1 MNSFDMQIHIEEFD
15 DSYIAEQEYYKDM
28 EKLDNAFTS
37 GIKQL
42 LGYKRIVS
50 DSEYRC
56 AVNETFE
63 NAEGDMI
70 DYMFSLGITSFNE
83 FITYLNGVEKGMAI
97 RNVNK

>member
-1 MNSFDMQIHIEEFD
+1 MGSFDMQVHPEEIND
-15 DSYIAEQEYYKDM
+15 DYLPEQEYYKNM

-42 LGYKRIVS
+42 LKYKRIVS

-70 DYMFSLGITSFNE
+70 DYMFSLGITSFNK

-97 RNVNK
+97 RNE

>member
-1 MNSFDMQIHIEEFD
+1 MNSFDMQVHIEEFN
-15 DSYIAEQEYYKDM
+15 DSYLSEQEYYKDM
-28 EKLDNAFTS
+28 EKLDNAFIS

-42 LGYKRIVS
+42 LGYKRVVG
-50 DSEYRC
+50 DSEYRY

-97 RNVNK
+97 KNE

>member
-1 MNSFDMQIHIEEFD
+1 MGSFDTQVHPEEINGD
-15 DSYIAEQEYYKDM
+15 YLPEQEYYKDM

-42 LGYKRIVS
+42 LEYKRIVS

-70 DYMFSLGITSFNE
+70 DYMFALGITSFNK

-97 RNVNK
+97 RNE

>member
-1 MNSFDMQIHIEEFD
+1 MSSFDMQVHIEEFD
-15 DSYIAEQEYYKDM
+15 DSYLTEQECYKDI

-42 LGYKRIVS
+42 LGYKRTVS

-70 DYMFSLGITSFNE
+70 DYMFSLGITSFNK
-83 FITYLNGVEKGMAI
+83 FITYLNGVEKGMEI
-97 RNVNK
+97 RNE

>member
-1 MNSFDMQIHIEEFD
+1 MSSFDIQVHVEEFD
-15 DSYIAEQEYYKDM
+15 DSYLTEQEYYKSI

-42 LGYKRIVS
+42 LEYKRTVS
-50 DSEYRC
+50 DGEYRC

-63 NAEGDMI
+63 NADGDMI
-70 DYMFSLGITSFNE
+70 DYIFSLGITSFNK

-97 RNVNK
+97 RNE

>member
-1 MNSFDMQIHIEEFD
+1 MDSFDMQAHIEEFE
-15 DSYIAEQEYYKDM
+15 DSYLAEQGCYKDRG
-28 EKLDNAFTS
+28 KLHKGFTS

-42 LGYKRIVS
+42 RGYKRVAS

-70 DYMFSLGITSFNE
+70 DYMFSLGITSFNK
-83 FITYLNGVEKGMAI
+83 FITYLNGVEKGMEI
-97 RNVNK
+97 RNE

>member
-1 MNSFDMQIHIEEFD
+1 MNSFDIQNHIEEFED
-15 DSYIAEQEYYKDM
+15 DYLAEQEYYKDM

-42 LGYKRIVS
+42 LGYKRVAS

-56 AVNETFE
+56 AVNEAFE

-70 DYMFSLGITSFNE
+70 DYMFTLGITSFNK
-83 FITYLNGVEKGMAI
+83 FITYLYGVEKGMTI
-97 RNVNK
+97 RNE